1 MMDDQSTNDRAVAE
15 TGRDGNQGSATARP
29 DGQDP
34 GAAGPSGAPRP
45 APDAG
50 SPGAASSA
58 PGKKKNRSFWREL
71 PVLVVIALVIAL
83 VIKSFVVQAFYIPSP
98 SMEHTLNVGDK
109 VLVNKLVYHFRSIQP
124 GDVVVFNGVGSWDPL
139 PPPEKHSGDP
149 FVRLYDDALV
159 PLFHSLTGLFGTAPG
174 QQDYIKRVIGVPGD
188 HVACCT
194 DGHVTVNGVKLDEQ
208 SYLFPGAA
216 P

>member
-15 TGRDGNQGSATARP
+15 TGRDGSQGGATARP

-34 GAAGPSGAPRP
+34 VAAGPSGPP
-45 APDAG
+45 QPDPDAAG

-58 PGKKKNRSFWREL
+58 PGKKNRSFWREL

-109 VLVNKLVYHFRSIQP
+109 VLVNKLVYHLRPIHR
-124 GDVVVFNGVGSWDPL
+124 GDIVVFDGTGSWNFG
-139 PPPEKHSGDP
+139 PPANANIFSKA
-149 FVRLYDDALV
+149 V
-159 PLFHSLTGLFGTAPG
+159 
-174 QQDYIKRVIGVPGD
+174 
-188 HVACCT
+188 
-194 DGHVTVNGVKLDEQ
+194 
-208 SYLFPGAA
+208 
-216 P
+216 